1 MARRAAKG
9 HESLVTNQ
17 TIHEPND
24 ARGAP
29 DDGGTRRLGS
39 APAYV
44 LSGRRLAVKITSLAW
59 LTSLVGVAAV
69 GLALLSSAAD
79 GQSGPRMSRP
89 RGTSKPVVDAQ
100 GNLHVP
106 SSYREVYEF
115 LGTWAIA
122 ADEGAGSSQI
132 HDVYATPGAIA
143 AYRRSSHFPEGT
155 VLIKEVY
162 ETATAPMTTGTVS
175 HARALKGWFVMV
187 KDSNNSHPGNMLW
200 GNGWG
205 WSWFDAGNPMKT
217 TSTDY
222 RKDCLSCHVPAQATD
237 WVYTSGYPTLK

>member
-1 MARRAAKG
+1 M
-9 HESLVTNQ
+9 NQ

-24 ARGAP
+24 AHGAP
-29 DDGGTRRLGS
+29 DDGGTRRLGP

-44 LSGRRLAVKITSLAW
+44 LSGRRLTVKITSLAW
-59 LTSLVGVAAV
+59 RGSLVGVAAV

-106 SSYREVYEF
+106 SSYRECYEF
-115 LGTWAIA
+115 LGTWPIA

-132 HDVYATPGAIA
+132 HDVYATPGTIA

-155 VLIKEVY
+155 VLIKEV
-162 ETATAPMTTGTVS
+162 
-175 HARALKGWFVMV
+175 
-187 KDSNNSHPGNMLW
+187 
-200 GNGWG
+200 
-205 WSWFDAGNPMKT
+205 
-217 TSTDY
+217 
-222 RKDCLSCHVPAQATD
+222 
-237 WVYTSGYPTLK
+237 